1 MSARLLN
8 ETTNINLTNLDIPKI
23 NIDNH
28 SEIIQKENELEKEE
42 QQLSINV
49 DKYDLVK
56 ENIKN
61 KYKYLVCAIAIN
73 FLLMSILNINT
84 IGLYLI
90 LSLIEA
96 IILTNLEL
104 KNGTFKENYELL
116 NNILPNLIN
125 SNKENIKKLKQDL
138 ELIKNKIK
146 ELNEQQTTISKI
158 IYPENQIEKD
168 NSELIQNDIKI
179 KNYDFFSYLND
190 INN

>member
-23 NIDNH
+23 NIDNN

-61 KYKYLVCAIAIN
+61 KYKYLVCAIVIN

-84 IGLYLI
+84 IGFYLI

-116 NNILPNLIN
+116 NNTLPNLIN
-125 SNKENIKKLKQDL
+125 TNKANIKKLKQEL
-138 ELIKNKIK
+138 ELIKIKIQ

-168 NSELIQNDIKI
+168 NSESIQNDIKI
-179 KNYDFFSYLND
+179 KNYDVFSYLND

>member
-8 ETTNINLTNLDIPKI
+8 ETTNINLTNLNISKI
-23 NIDNH
+23 NIDNN

-84 IGLYLI
+84 IGIYLI

-168 NSELIQNDIKI
+168 NSESIQNDIKI

>member
-8 ETTNINLTNLDIPKI
+8 ETTNINLTNLNISKI
-23 NIDNH
+23 NINNN

-116 NNILPNLIN
+116 NNTIPNLIN
-125 SNKENIKKLKQDL
+125 SNKENIKKIKHDL

-146 ELNEQQTTISKI
+146 ELNDQQTSISKI

>member
-8 ETTNINLTNLDIPKI
+8 ETTNINLTNLNISKI
-23 NIDNH
+23 NIDNN

-84 IGLYLI
+84 IGIYLI

-96 IILTNLEL
+96 IILINIEL

-116 NNILPNLIN
+116 NNTLPNLIN
-125 SNKENIKKLKQDL
+125 SNKDNIKKLKQDL

-168 NSELIQNDIKI
+168 NSESIQNDIKI

>member
-8 ETTNINLTNLDIPKI
+8 ETTNINLTNLNISKI
-23 NIDNH
+23 NINNN
-28 SEIIQKENELEKEE
+28 SEIIQKENELEREE

-84 IGLYLI
+84 IGIYLI

-96 IILTNLEL
+96 IILINIEL

-116 NNILPNLIN
+116 NNTIPNLIN
-125 SNKENIKKLKQDL
+125 SNKDNIKKLKQDL
-138 ELIKNKIK
+138 ELIKNKIQ

-168 NSELIQNDIKI
+168 NSESIQNDIKI

>member
-1 MSARLLN
+1 MSCRLLN

-84 IGLYLI
+84 IGIYLI

-96 IILTNLEL
+96 IILINIEL

-125 SNKENIKKLKQDL
+125 TNKDNIKKLKQDL
-138 ELIKNKIK
+138 ELIKNRIQK
-146 ELNEQQTTISKI
+146 LNDQQTSISKI

-168 NSELIQNDIKI
+168 NSESIQNDIKI

>member
-23 NIDNH
+23 NIDNN

-42 QQLSINV
+42 QQLSTNV

-61 KYKYLVCAIAIN
+61 KYKYLVCAIVIN

-116 NNILPNLIN
+116 NNTLPNLIN
-125 SNKENIKKLKQDL
+125 TNKDNIKKLKQEL
-138 ELIKNKIK
+138 ELIKIKIQ

-168 NSELIQNDIKI
+168 NSESIQNDIKI
-179 KNYDFFSYLND
+179 KNYDFFSFLND

>member
-104 KNGTFKENYELL
+104 KDGTFKENYELL

-138 ELIKNKIK
+138 ELIKNRIQK
-146 ELNEQQTTISKI
+146 LNDQQTSISKI

-168 NSELIQNDIKI
+168 NSESIQNDIKI
-179 KNYDFFSYLND
+179 KNYEFFSYLND

>member
-1 MSARLLN
+1 
-8 ETTNINLTNLDIPKI
+8 
-23 NIDNH
+23 
-28 SEIIQKENELEKEE
+28 
-42 QQLSINV
+42 
-49 DKYDLVK
+49 
-56 ENIKN
+56 
-61 KYKYLVCAIAIN
+61 
-73 FLLMSILNINT
+73 MSILNINT

-116 NNILPNLIN
+116 NNTLPNLIN

-138 ELIKNKIK
+138 ELIKNRIQK
-146 ELNEQQTTISKI
+146 L
-158 IYPENQIEKD
+158 
-168 NSELIQNDIKI
+168 QNDIKI

>member
-138 ELIKNKIK
+138 ELIKNRIQK
-146 ELNEQQTTISKI
+146 LNDQQTSISKI

>member
-8 ETTNINLTNLDIPKI
+8 ETTNINLTNLNISKI
-23 NIDNH
+23 NINNN

-125 SNKENIKKLKQDL
+125 SNKDNIKKLKQDL
-138 ELIKNKIK
+138 ELIKNRIQKI
-146 ELNEQQTTISKI
+146 NDQQTSISKI

-168 NSELIQNDIKI
+168 NPELIQNDIKI

>member
-8 ETTNINLTNLDIPKI
+8 ETTNINLTNLNISKI

-28 SEIIQKENELEKEE
+28 SEIIQKENELEREE

-96 IILTNLEL
+96 IILINIEL

-116 NNILPNLIN
+116 NNTIPNLIN
-125 SNKENIKKLKQDL
+125 SNKDNIKKLKQDL
-138 ELIKNKIK
+138 ELIKNRIQK
-146 ELNEQQTTISKI
+146 LNDQQTSISKI

-168 NSELIQNDIKI
+168 NSESIQNDIKI

>member
-8 ETTNINLTNLDIPKI
+8 ETTNINLTNLNISKI
-23 NIDNH
+23 NININ
-28 SEIIQKENELEKEE
+28 SEIIQKENELEREE

-61 KYKYLVCAIAIN
+61 KYKYLVYAIAIN

-84 IGLYLI
+84 IGIYLI

-96 IILTNLEL
+96 IILINIEL

-116 NNILPNLIN
+116 NNTIPNLIN

-138 ELIKNKIK
+138 ELIKNKIQ

-168 NSELIQNDIKI
+168 NSESIQNDIKI

>member
-8 ETTNINLTNLDIPKI
+8 ETTNINLTNLNISKI
-23 NIDNH
+23 NININ
-28 SEIIQKENELEKEE
+28 SEIIQKENELEREE

-84 IGLYLI
+84 IGIYLI

-96 IILTNLEL
+96 IILINIEL

-116 NNILPNLIN
+116 NNTIPNLIN

-138 ELIKNKIK
+138 ELIKNKIQ

-168 NSELIQNDIKI
+168 NSESIQNDIKI

>member
-8 ETTNINLTNLDIPKI
+8 ETTNINLTNLNISKI
-23 NIDNH
+23 NINNH
-28 SEIIQKENELEKEE
+28 SEIIQKENELEREE

-61 KYKYLVCAIAIN
+61 KYKYLVYAIAIN

-84 IGLYLI
+84 IGIYLI

-96 IILTNLEL
+96 IILINLEL

-116 NNILPNLIN
+116 NNTIPNLIN
-125 SNKENIKKLKQDL
+125 SNKDNIKKLKQDL

-146 ELNEQQTTISKI
+146 ELNDQQTSISKI

-168 NSELIQNDIKI
+168 NSESIQNDIKI

>member
-8 ETTNINLTNLDIPKI
+8 ETTNINLTNLNISKI
-23 NIDNH
+23 NINNN
-28 SEIIQKENELEKEE
+28 SEIIQKENELEREE

-84 IGLYLI
+84 IGIYLI

-96 IILTNLEL
+96 IILINLEL

-116 NNILPNLIN
+116 NNTIPNLIN

-138 ELIKNKIK
+138 ELIKNKIQ

-168 NSELIQNDIKI
+168 NSESIQNDIKI

>member
-138 ELIKNKIK
+138 ELIKKRIQK
-146 ELNEQQTTISKI
+146 LNDQQTSISKI

-168 NSELIQNDIKI
+168 NSESIQNDIKI
-179 KNYDFFSYLND
+179 KNYEFFSYLND

>member
-8 ETTNINLTNLDIPKI
+8 ETTNINLTNLNISKI
-23 NIDNH
+23 NINNN

-42 QQLSINV
+42 QQLSTNV

-84 IGLYLI
+84 IGIYLI

-96 IILTNLEL
+96 IILINIEL

-116 NNILPNLIN
+116 NNTLPNLIN
-125 SNKENIKKLKQDL
+125 SNKDNIKKLKQDL
-138 ELIKNKIK
+138 ELIKNKIQ

-168 NSELIQNDIKI
+168 NSESIQNDIKI

>member
-8 ETTNINLTNLDIPKI
+8 ETTNINLTNLDISKI
-23 NIDNH
+23 NIDNN
-28 SEIIQKENELEKEE
+28 SEIVQKENELEKEE
-42 QQLSINV
+42 QQLSTNV

-84 IGLYLI
+84 IGIYLI

-96 IILTNLEL
+96 IILINIEL

-116 NNILPNLIN
+116 NNTLPNLIN

-138 ELIKNKIK
+138 ELIKNRIQ
-146 ELNEQQTTISKI
+146 ELNDQQTSISKI

-168 NSELIQNDIKI
+168 NSESIQNDIKI

>member
-8 ETTNINLTNLDIPKI
+8 ETTNINLTNSDIPKI

-28 SEIIQKENELEKEE
+28 SEIIQKENELENEE

-49 DKYDLVK
+49 DKYDSVK

-61 KYKYLVCAIAIN
+61 KYKYLVYAIVIN

-84 IGLYLI
+84 IGIYLI
-90 LSLIEA
+90 LSLIET
-96 IILTNLEL
+96 IILINIEL

-116 NNILPNLIN
+116 NTTIPNLIN
-125 SNKENIKKLKQDL
+125 SNKDNIKKLKQDL
-138 ELIKNKIK
+138 ELIKNRIQK
-146 ELNEQQTTISKI
+146 LNDQQTSISEI

-168 NSELIQNDIKI
+168 NSESIQNDIKI
-179 KNYDFFSYLND
+179 KNYDFISFLND

>member
-8 ETTNINLTNLDIPKI
+8 ETTNINLTNLNISKI
-23 NIDNH
+23 NINNN
-28 SEIIQKENELEKEE
+28 SEIIQKENELEREE

-84 IGLYLI
+84 IGIYLI

-96 IILTNLEL
+96 IILINIEL

-116 NNILPNLIN
+116 NNTIPNLIN
-125 SNKENIKKLKQDL
+125 SNKDNIKKLKQDL
-138 ELIKNKIK
+138 ELIKNKIQ

-168 NSELIQNDIKI
+168 NSESIQNDIKI
-179 KNYDFFSYLND
+179 KNYDFFSSLND

>member
-23 NIDNH
+23 NIDNN

-61 KYKYLVCAIAIN
+61 KYKYLVCAIVIN

-84 IGLYLI
+84 IGFYLI

-116 NNILPNLIN
+116 NNTLPNLIN
-125 SNKENIKKLKQDL
+125 TNKANIKKLKQEL
-138 ELIKNKIK
+138 ELIKIKIQ

-168 NSELIQNDIKI
+168 NSESIQNDIKI

>member
-8 ETTNINLTNLDIPKI
+8 ETTNINLTNLNISKI

-28 SEIIQKENELEKEE
+28 SEIIQKENELEREE

-61 KYKYLVCAIAIN
+61 KYKYLVYAIAIN

-84 IGLYLI
+84 IGIYLI

-96 IILTNLEL
+96 IILINIEL

-116 NNILPNLIN
+116 NNTIPNLIN
-125 SNKENIKKLKQDL
+125 SNKDNIKKLKQDL
-138 ELIKNKIK
+138 ELIKNRIQK
-146 ELNEQQTTISKI
+146 LNEQQTTISKI
-158 IYPENQIEKD
+158 IYPENQIEKE
-168 NSELIQNDIKI
+168 NSESIQNDIKI

>member
-8 ETTNINLTNLDIPKI
+8 ETTNINLTNLNISKI
-23 NIDNH
+23 NININ
-28 SEIIQKENELEKEE
+28 SEIIQKENELEREE

-96 IILTNLEL
+96 IILINIEL

-116 NNILPNLIN
+116 NNTIPNLIN

-138 ELIKNKIK
+138 ELIKNKIQ

-168 NSELIQNDIKI
+168 NSESIQNDIKI

>member
-84 IGLYLI
+84 IGIYLI

-116 NNILPNLIN
+116 NNTIPNLIN

-138 ELIKNKIK
+138 ELIKNRIQ
-146 ELNEQQTTISKI
+146 ELNDQQTSISKI

-168 NSELIQNDIKI
+168 NSESIQNDIKI

>member
-8 ETTNINLTNLDIPKI
+8 ETTNINLTNLNISKI
-23 NIDNH
+23 NININ
-28 SEIIQKENELEKEE
+28 SEIIQKENELEREE

-84 IGLYLI
+84 IGIYLI

-96 IILTNLEL
+96 IILINIEL

-116 NNILPNLIN
+116 NNTIPNLIN
-125 SNKENIKKLKQDL
+125 SNKDNIKKLKQDL
-138 ELIKNKIK
+138 ELIKNRIQ
-146 ELNEQQTTISKI
+146 ELNDQQTSISKI

-168 NSELIQNDIKI
+168 NSESIQNDIKI
-179 KNYDFFSYLND
+179 KDYDFFSYLND

>member
-23 NIDNH
+23 NIDNN

-61 KYKYLVCAIAIN
+61 KYKYLVCAIVIN

-168 NSELIQNDIKI
+168 NSESIQNDIKI

>member
-23 NIDNH
+23 NIDNN

-49 DKYDLVK
+49 DKYDFVK

-84 IGLYLI
+84 IGIYLI

-96 IILTNLEL
+96 IILINIEL

-116 NNILPNLIN
+116 NNTLPNLIN

-138 ELIKNKIK
+138 ELIKNRIQKI
-146 ELNEQQTTISKI
+146 NDQQTSISKI
-158 IYPENQIEKD
+158 IYPENKIEKD

>member
-146 ELNEQQTTISKI
+146 ELNDQQTSISKI

-168 NSELIQNDIKI
+168 NSESIQNDIKI

>member
-8 ETTNINLTNLDIPKI
+8 ETTNINLTNLDISKT

-61 KYKYLVCAIAIN
+61 KYKYLVCAIVIN
-73 FLLMSILNINT
+73 FILMSILNINT

-116 NNILPNLIN
+116 NNTLPNLIN
-125 SNKENIKKLKQDL
+125 TNKDNIKKLKQEL
-138 ELIKNKIK
+138 ELIKIKIQ

-168 NSELIQNDIKI
+168 NSESIQNDIKI

>member
-23 NIDNH
+23 NIDNY

-84 IGLYLI
+84 IGIYLI

-96 IILTNLEL
+96 IILINLEL

-116 NNILPNLIN
+116 NNTIPNLIN
-125 SNKENIKKLKQDL
+125 SNKDNIKKLKQDL
-138 ELIKNKIK
+138 ELIKNRIQK
-146 ELNEQQTTISKI
+146 LNDQQTSISKI

-168 NSELIQNDIKI
+168 NSESIQNDIKI

>member
-23 NIDNH
+23 NIDNN

-42 QQLSINV
+42 QQLSTNV

-84 IGLYLI
+84 IGFYLI

-116 NNILPNLIN
+116 NNTLPNLIN
-125 SNKENIKKLKQDL
+125 TNKANIKKLKQEL
-138 ELIKNKIK
+138 ELIKIKIQ

-168 NSELIQNDIKI
+168 NSESIQNDIKI

>member
-8 ETTNINLTNLDIPKI
+8 ETTNINLTNLNISKI
-23 NIDNH
+23 NINNN

-84 IGLYLI
+84 IGIYLI

-125 SNKENIKKLKQDL
+125 SNKDNIKKLKQDL
-138 ELIKNKIK
+138 ELIKNRIQK
-146 ELNEQQTTISKI
+146 LNDQQTSISKI

-168 NSELIQNDIKI
+168 NSESIQNDIKI

>member
-1 MSARLLN
+1 MSGRLLN

-96 IILTNLEL
+96 IILINIEL

-116 NNILPNLIN
+116 NNTIPNLIN

-138 ELIKNKIK
+138 ELIKNKIQ

-168 NSELIQNDIKI
+168 NSESIQNDIKI

>member
-23 NIDNH
+23 SIDNH

-84 IGLYLI
+84 IGIYLI

-116 NNILPNLIN
+116 NNTIPNLIN

-138 ELIKNKIK
+138 ELIKNRIQ
-146 ELNEQQTTISKI
+146 ELNDQQTSISKI

-168 NSELIQNDIKI
+168 NSESIQNDIKI

>member
-23 NIDNH
+23 NIDNY

-84 IGLYLI
+84 IGIYLI

-116 NNILPNLIN
+116 NNTIPNLIN
-125 SNKENIKKLKQDL
+125 SNKDNIKKLKQDL
-138 ELIKNKIK
+138 ELIKNRIQK
-146 ELNEQQTTISKI
+146 LNDQQTSISKI
-158 IYPENQIEKD
+158 IYPENQIEKE
-168 NSELIQNDIKI
+168 NSESIQNDIKI

>member
-23 NIDNH
+23 NVDNH

-84 IGLYLI
+84 IGIYLI

-116 NNILPNLIN
+116 NNTIPNLIN

-138 ELIKNKIK
+138 KLIKNRIQ
-146 ELNEQQTTISKI
+146 ELNDQQTSISKI

-168 NSELIQNDIKI
+168 NSESIQNDIKI

>member
-84 IGLYLI
+84 IGIYLI

-158 IYPENQIEKD
+158 IYPENQIEKE
-168 NSELIQNDIKI
+168 NSESIQNDIKI

>member
-8 ETTNINLTNLDIPKI
+8 ETTNINLTNLNISKI

-28 SEIIQKENELEKEE
+28 SEIIQKENELEREE

-61 KYKYLVCAIAIN
+61 KYKYLVYAIAIN

-84 IGLYLI
+84 IGIYLI

-96 IILTNLEL
+96 IILINIEL

-116 NNILPNLIN
+116 NNTLPNLIN
-125 SNKENIKKLKQDL
+125 SNKDNIKKLKQDL
-138 ELIKNKIK
+138 ELIKNRIQK
-146 ELNEQQTTISKI
+146 LNDQQTSISKI

-168 NSELIQNDIKI
+168 NSESIQNDIKI

>member
-8 ETTNINLTNLDIPKI
+8 ETTNINLTNLDIPKT

-42 QQLSINV
+42 QQLSMNI

-73 FLLMSILNINT
+73 FLLMSLLNINT

-125 SNKENIKKLKQDL
+125 TNKDNIKKLKQEL
-138 ELIKNKIK
+138 ELIKSKIQ

-168 NSELIQNDIKI
+168 N
-179 KNYDFFSYLND
+179 
-190 INN
+190 